1 MVKACSCM
9 IYYPRGIFC
18 GSEEE
23 SLEGEDGEREE
34 RLHYYGVVLILTFQ
48 IENSGNC
55 GCWVKMLKL

>member
-1 MVKACSCM
+1 MVKVCSCM
-9 IYYPRGIFC
+9 IYYPRSIFC

-23 SLEGEDGEREE
+23 SLEDGKREE
-34 RLHYYGVVLILTFQ
+34 RVHYYGVVLILTFQ